1 LVRVASPLG
10 EEGYEREE
18 KVMII
23 SNQQIQAILRLYGVA
38 KTRASEGERA
48 PGSAQEVRE
57 GARDRAELSEEA
69 RLYKRARETALQAS
83 EVREE
88 LVERLRNELE
98 SGSYKVQP
106 EDVAEKI
113 LRRFLIDRSV

>member
-1 LVRVASPLG
+1 
-10 EEGYEREE
+10 
-18 KVMII
+18 MII

-48 PGSAQEVRE
+48 PGSAQEVKE

>member
-1 LVRVASPLG
+1 
-10 EEGYEREE
+10 
-18 KVMII
+18 MII
-23 SNQQIQAILRLYGVA
+23 SNQQIQAILHLYGAA
-38 KTRASEGERA
+38 KTGPLGGGRV
-48 PGSAQEVRE
+48 PGSAQEVKE

-69 RLYKRARETALQAS
+69 RLYRRVREAALQAP

-106 EDVAEKI
+106 EDVAEK
-113 LRRFLIDRSV
+113 

>member
-1 LVRVASPLG
+1 MVRVASPLG